1 MVSSLDAFFCLNAA
15 ADFYV
20 DLRILVIQMSKDSNV
35 RLERSE
41 VARIAQAL
49 HLSGH
54 LRRLRY
60 NVGKQVY
67 EEFASDSPLEDVD
80 WFEITSKGH
89 AELDRLYFEDS
100 PSP

>member
-20 DLRILVIQMSKDSNV
+20 DLRILTIEMSKDSSV
-35 RLERSE
+35 RLERNE
-41 VARIAQAL
+41 VARIAHAL
-49 HLSGH
+49 HQSGH

-60 NVGKQVY
+60 HAEKQAY
-67 EEFASDSPLEDVD
+67 EEFVSSSPVEDVD
-80 WFEITSKGH
+80 WFEITQEGRT
-89 AELDRLYFEDS
+89 ELDRLYLDDS